1 CVLSTSARPPSP
13 RLCPYTTLFRSEDD
27 GQGRDRGSRCE
38 REVAAAEPAEPEPL
52 LDHPRV
58 GLRRR
63 ELSER
68 VEAAPFGLELLECL
82 AVLGSLVQPGVEP
95 RLLDL
100 RQVVERSE
108 EHTSELQSREK
119 LV

>member
-82 AVLGSLVQPGVEP
+82 AVLDRKST
-95 RLLDL
+95 RLNSSHVKNSYAVFCL
-100 RQVVERSE
+100 
-108 EHTSELQSREK
+108 K
-119 LV
+119 